1 MADKIEK
8 KTPDFSIFDR
18 LRSGED
24 EQRTRLW
31 QRDNIAEE
39 KLLPQ
44 DIKPFLRI
52 LKGPESNQDILIR
65 ETPAFV
71 GRDPLATLSIPSPTV
86 SRQHAVVLYQNHRFH
101 IKDLGST
108 NGTLVNSAKITESPI
123 KNGDIIQFG
132 DVVCQFIV
140 EPYVKI

>member
-1 MADKIEK
+1 LVDKTEK

-18 LRSGED
+18 LKNGDD

-44 DIKPFLRI
+44 DIRPFFRI
-52 LKGPESNQDILIR
+52 LKGPESNNDILVR

-71 GRDPLATLSIPSPTV
+71 GRDPLAAISIPSPTV

-140 EPYVKI
+140 EPYVKK